1 MRLDRSLLIVVF
13 GLTALFTMLDPP
25 PSAALSWPAK
35 AVFWFLHIGVGMLMA
50 VMATAGLARCFPEHR
65 PYRSAILILLGGLL
79 GSLCFAP
86 LSLAIE
92 SLWPG
97 ETSAEEADDWLDLWE
112 QRGGLWLLLAEWLS
126 LLPPYLSSWLLI
138 HALPAGAEWV
148 RPAERSESVPPSES
162 PGDVERSE
170 LRPETPASKTANEP
184 VTEPLPGSM
193 PKVTASPEDGPGDFL
208 AALPPAIG
216 QDLVAIQ
223 ADLHYLQVRT
233 TRGRAMV
240 LASLGA
246 AEQALGDRG
255 LRVHRSHWVALAH
268 IRRLARSA
276 DGMLLVLSD
285 GSRVPVSRRRA
296 STVKERLG
304 HSFVIEGDGATSE

>member
-1 MRLDRSLLIVVF
+1 MRLDRSLLIVVL

-25 PSAALSWPAK
+25 PSAALSLPAK
-35 AVFWFLHIGVGMLMA
+35 ALFWLLHIGVGMGLA
-50 VMATAGLARCFPEHR
+50 VMATAGLARGFPEHR
-65 PYRSAILILLGGLL
+65 PYRAAILILLGGLL

-97 ETSAEEADDWLDLWE
+97 EPAAEAADDWLDRWE
-112 QRGGLWLLLAEWLS
+112 QRGGLWPLLAEWLS
-126 LLPPYLSSWLLI
+126 LLPPNLSSWLLI
-138 HALPAGAEWV
+138 HALPVGAQWV
-148 RPAERSESVPPSES
+148 RPAERPESGQKPPES
-162 PGDVERSE
+162 PAVAEQAEG
-170 LRPETPASKTANEP
+170 RPETPADEP
-184 VTEPLPGSM
+184 ATQPSAAPLPT
-193 PKVTASPEDGPGDFL
+193 VTASAEDGPGAFL

-240 LASLGA
+240 LASLGT

-304 HSFVIEGDGATSE
+304 HSFVIEGD

>member
-1 MRLDRSLLIVVF
+1 MRLDRSLLIVVL

-35 AVFWFLHIGVGMLMA
+35 AIFWLLHIGVGMLMA

-65 PYRSAILILLGGLL
+65 PYRAAILILLGGLL

-86 LSLAIE
+86 VSLAIE

-97 ETSAEEADDWLDLWE
+97 ETSAEEPDDWLDLWE
-112 QRGGLWLLLAEWLS
+112 QRGGAWALLAEWLS

-138 HALPAGAEWV
+138 HALPLGSQWA
-148 RPAERSESVPPSES
+148 RPAERPESMPPPPES
-162 PGDVERSE
+162 PAVRERSE
-170 LRPETPASKTANEP
+170 ARPETPAAEPAPASTPTPTA
-184 VTEPLPGSM
+184 
-193 PKVTASPEDGPGDFL
+193 TAFPAGNARDFL

-240 LASLGA
+240 LASLGT
-246 AEQALGDRG
+246 AEQALADRG

-304 HSFVIEGDGATSE
+304 HSFVVEGD